1 MNFINQSAF
10 LKALGWSLLDSLW
23 QMGLMWLVYMCLT
36 ANGKKFQARQRHTIA
51 LLSLTGGTLWFVVTL
66 IVNFYKAAAAPEIVT
81 VYLSAGEQFSAQP
94 LMARIAGFFEPALPY
109 LSIAYLAVAC
119 FLFLRFYRHYY
130 RTRQLYTTGIQK
142 AHPEWRVF
150 LQQAVQHMGIKK
162 KITIWF
168 SSLVD
173 TPLTLGFWKPVILLP
188 VAAVNHLSIQQA
200 EAIILHELNHI
211 RRNDYL
217 VNLLIACT
225 DIILF
230 FNPFTRFLTGIVRKE
245 REHSCDDL
253 VLQFRYD
260 PTAYA
265 KALLTLEQNRCGAT
279 SSLALAATGKNQQF
293 LLNRVKRILAKE
305 NTSAPVPQRMI
316 AFLLSALLI
325 GFIGLYNPGKIIT
338 RTIDDVRT
346 PLANTEAPLSFQT
359 PPVAD
364 ATENEATPAPD
375 NSNEQEEKE
384 RPANEDEVEI
394 TETTK
399 IEDLIELAADVK
411 LAAITDKLEEIP
423 QMASFANAWQTID
436 FAFQE
441 AASAAAPAEA
451 KSEVYPFVPS
461 SSFSYQVMEDTTLPK
476 KYIMTYTEKKTK
488 EAVEKAMLAL
498 QFVDWKKLEKE
509 INSGSGK
516 IDIVKL
522 QQEIEKAVKE
532 VDWKKLDEETQAAL
546 LSEEDLAKYQ
556 EAYRVQLGNYQQERA
571 RKQEQI
577 KNAQQQVL
585 LDRLAQHE
593 KLKHTEATKAAKS
606 DCSSS
611 ASKAKSTAPKAT
623 TTVKKKKI
631 VHI

>member
-23 QMGLMWLVYMCLT
+23 QMGLMWLVYVCLT

-51 LLSLTGGTLWFVVTL
+51 LLSLTGGSLWFIVTL
-66 IVNFYKAAAAPEIVT
+66 IINFYKAAAAPEILT
-81 VYLSAGEQFSAQP
+81 VYLSAGEQFSQQP
-94 LMARIAGFFEPALPY
+94 LIARIAAFFEPGLPY
-109 LSIAYLAVAC
+109 LSVAYLGVAC

-150 LQQAVQHMGIKK
+150 LQQALQHMGIKK
-162 KITIWF
+162 KVTIWF

-211 RRNDYL
+211 SRNDYL

-230 FNPFTRFLTGIVRKE
+230 FNPFTRYLTGIVRKE

-260 PTAYA
+260 PAAYA
-265 KALLTLEQNRCGAT
+265 KALLTLEQNRCGVT
-279 SSLALAATGKNQQF
+279 SSLALAATGKNQKF
-293 LLNRVKRILAKE
+293 LLNRVKRILTKE
-305 NTSAPVPQRMI
+305 NTNAPVPQRMI

-338 RTIDDVRT
+338 RTLDDVRT
-346 PLANTEAPLSFQT
+346 PLASTETPFMSFQT
-359 PPVAD
+359 PPAVPH
-364 ATENEATPAPD
+364 EAAGAPAPD
-375 NSNEQEEKE
+375 PVKEEHHKTAKAAKEDKEEATEIEQ
-384 RPANEDEVEI
+384 
-394 TETTK
+394 
-399 IEDLIELAADVK
+399 IEDLIEMAADIK
-411 LAAITDKLEEIP
+411 LAAITRDKLEEFP
-423 QMASFANAWQTID
+423 QMATFANAWQTVD

-441 AASAAAPAEA
+441 AATATAPVEA
-451 KSEVYPFVPS
+451 YAQVYPFVPS

-488 EAVEKAMLAL
+488 EAVDKAVLAL
-498 QFVDWKKLEKE
+498 QAIDWKKLEKE
-509 INSGSGK
+509 INSGSQK
-516 IDIVKL
+516 VDIVKL
-522 QQEIEKAVKE
+522 QFEIEKALKE
-532 VDWKKLDEETQAAL
+532 VDWKKLDEEAQAKL
-546 LSEEDLAKYQ
+546 LAEEDQARQ
-556 EAYRVQLGNYQQERA
+556 EAFRVQLGNYQAERA

-577 KNAQQQVL
+577 KAAQQQVL

-593 KLKHTEATKAAKS
+593 RLKNTEVQRAAAAS
-606 DCSSS
+606 ECTNN
-611 ASKAKSTAPKAT
+611 SKAKSATKA
-623 TTVKKKKI
+623 TTVKKRKI
-631 VHI
+631 IHI